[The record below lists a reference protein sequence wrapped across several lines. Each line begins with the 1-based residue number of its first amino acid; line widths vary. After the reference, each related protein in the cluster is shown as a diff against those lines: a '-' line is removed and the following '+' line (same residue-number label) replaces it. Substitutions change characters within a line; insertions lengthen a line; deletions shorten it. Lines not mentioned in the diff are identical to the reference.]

1 MDFNNN
7 SGSYTGYFDMPF
19 NTRVATFGAGFT
31 ITYGDFKKNIHSQIL
46 VMSGDW
52 ADPIAAPELVSG
64 IGNRDSWSLTSP
76 RAFRLKQNYPNPFN
90 PLTRIK
96 FTLSNQE
103 HVSVKVYNTLGQ
115 KIQALLNKTMPAGN
129 HEVEFNG
136 ENLPSGIYFYR
147 IQAGDFQDVKKMVI
161 LK

>member
-1 MDFNNN
+1 
-7 SGSYTGYFDMPF
+7 
-19 NTRVATFGAGFT
+19 
-31 ITYGDFKKNIHSQIL
+31 
-46 VMSGDW
+46 
-52 ADPIAAPELVSG
+52 
-64 IGNRDSWSLTSP
+64 
-76 RAFRLKQNYPNPFN
+76 
-90 PLTRIK
+90 
-96 FTLSNQE
+96 
-103 HVSVKVYNTLGQ
+103 VYNTLGQ